1 MDARIRLA
9 RYLAEDAGSGQQDP
23 DRFSFWP

>member
-9 RYLAEDAGSGQQDP
+9 RYLAEDAGGAQQDP
-23 DRFSFWP
+23 ERFSFWP